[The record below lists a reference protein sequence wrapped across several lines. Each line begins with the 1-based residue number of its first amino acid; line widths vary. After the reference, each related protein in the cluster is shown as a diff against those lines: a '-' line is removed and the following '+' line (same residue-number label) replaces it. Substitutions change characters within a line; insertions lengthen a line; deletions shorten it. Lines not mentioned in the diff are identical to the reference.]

1 MQIEAYDYVF
11 EMGSWL
17 NPIGP
22 VAQVVSN
29 TARLRQAFDDLDRDR
44 GGSISLQEFTPLA
57 NALDVDGEEEFFKY
71 LDKNSDRTICESE
84 FLAFFRQLG
93 SDLDNLDDAGKQELQ
108 ELHQKLQ
115 DVALQ
120 AQFT

>member
-29 TARLRQAFDDLDRDR
+29 TARLVQAFDDLDRDR
-44 GGSISLQEFTPLA
+44 DGSISLQECTPLA
-57 NALDVDGEEEFFKY
+57 NAVDVNGEEEFFKY

-108 ELHQKLQ
+108 ELLQKLQ